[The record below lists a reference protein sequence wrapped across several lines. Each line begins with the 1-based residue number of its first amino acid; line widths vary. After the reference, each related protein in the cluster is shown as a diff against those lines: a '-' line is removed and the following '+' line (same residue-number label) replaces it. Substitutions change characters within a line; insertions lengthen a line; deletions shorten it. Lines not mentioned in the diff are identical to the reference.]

1 MKNQQIRTIELDS
14 VNPYSKKLASLLKK
28 HDVTMQIIKHQPYGV
43 NGWAEVELKGT
54 RENLNAVLTSEDG
67 WGDGDFNKISNFFS
81 VMKNYE
87 DIEGLIESQIDLL
100 FCAVADHYELESGD
114 FSIHETLELDD
125 VQKRLE
131 DILINYVKGN
141 Q

>member
-1 MKNQQIRTIELDS
+1 
-14 VNPYSKKLASLLKK
+14 
-28 HDVTMQIIKHQPYGV
+28 
-43 NGWAEVELKGT
+43 
-54 RENLNAVLTSEDG
+54 
-67 WGDGDFNKISNFFS
+67 
-81 VMKNYE
+81 MKNYE

-131 DILINYVKGN
+131 DILTQYVKGN

>member
-1 MKNQQIRTIELDS
+1 MK
-14 VNPYSKKLASLLKK
+14 K
-28 HDVTMQIIKHQPYGV
+28 
-43 NGWAEVELKGT
+43 
-54 RENLNAVLTSEDG
+54 
-67 WGDGDFNKISNFFS
+67 F
-81 VMKNYE
+81 E
-87 DIEGLIESQIDLL
+87 DIEGIVEAQIDLL

-131 DILINYVKGN
+131 DILTQYVKGN